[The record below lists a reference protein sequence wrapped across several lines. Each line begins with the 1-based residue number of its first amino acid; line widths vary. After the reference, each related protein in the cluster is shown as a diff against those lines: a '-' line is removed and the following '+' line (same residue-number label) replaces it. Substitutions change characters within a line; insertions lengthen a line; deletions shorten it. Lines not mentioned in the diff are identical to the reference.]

1 MPSSSA
7 RRLACSKV
15 SSGREIAVFML
26 TSITEYYR
34 TCRLPILINEAGQP
48 GPWFG
53 RSRSLL
59 CGLESPGARPTTT
72 SGTARDREPHRFAVI
87 AIATGPR
94 RPDFADAGR
103 ALLYQFGVGLAELFV
118 TEQSASEVPAPG
130 PTITCSAWAS
140 SAACSPGQPATAT
153 RGRSTPSGTKPVRSG
168 QVRPAARECNLN
180 VLMVPPRPG

>member
-103 ALLYQFGVGLAELFV
+103 ALLYQFGVGLAFLATV
-118 TEQSASEVPAPG
+118 RRDGGPRVHPVCPLICHGGLLHRPCSGCWRSSHPAG
-130 PTITCSAWAS
+130 P
-140 SAACSPGQPATAT
+140 
-153 RGRSTPSGTKPVRSG
+153 
-168 QVRPAARECNLN
+168 ARALRYRA
-180 VLMVPPRPG
+180 VGFR